1 MIRWGDDPGNVHQSS
16 RLSVISQK
24 ISIQEALPSDISRQR
39 VEHGEDSVRGYSRFW
54 EVNMMH
60 RPIKK

>member
-1 MIRWGDDPGNVHQSS
+1 MQAIMFINVPDFA
-16 RLSVISQK
+16 LISQE
-24 ISIQEALPSDISRQR
+24 IFIQEALPRDISRQR

-54 EVNMMH
+54 KVNLMH